1 MWELHPNRN
10 ADWRHLT
17 HYIYHQTTGPLGVS
31 GLAGQTRGTAQAD
44 PSESE
49 TDGRGPLLMMDVEE
63 TREQYEAMA
72 ISTDEMDPLRYERD
86 RRLRMRD
93 RRGRHRSE
101 GASSRP
107 D

>member
-1 MWELHPNRN
+1 
-10 ADWRHLT
+10 
-17 HYIYHQTTGPLGVS
+17 
-31 GLAGQTRGTAQAD
+31 
-44 PSESE
+44 
-49 TDGRGPLLMMDVEE
+49 MMDVAREQETRKEE
-63 TREQYEAMA
+63 TREQYEAMT

-101 GASSRP
+101 GASPRP